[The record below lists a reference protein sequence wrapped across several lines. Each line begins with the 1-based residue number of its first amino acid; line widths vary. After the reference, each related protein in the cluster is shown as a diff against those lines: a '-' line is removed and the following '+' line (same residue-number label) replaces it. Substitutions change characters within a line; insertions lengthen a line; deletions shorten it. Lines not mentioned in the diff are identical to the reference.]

1 MRREWCS
8 SLTQLSTFEINWPRD
23 SSLHNRVN
31 FSLKEHPYFH
41 SAAMSKAKTIQV
53 PFVAL
58 AYKRSRRYSN
68 ILTYIFTF
76 FLVNHSRQVKC
87 DVNGWKKCRWLKFWL
102 IDVCCK
108 SVLQNVFQGE
118 FKKLLAKRQVHE
130 IQSTPSEGLLTYCT
144 SSKDNIIIILSYGT
158 PTSTLQ
164 FS

>member
-1 MRREWCS
+1 MKLIDRE
-8 SLTQLSTFEINWPRD
+8 
-23 SSLHNRVN
+23 
-31 FSLKEHPYFH
+31 
-41 SAAMSKAKTIQV
+41 IQV
-53 PFVAL
+53 CIIGWILVWRSIHIFIQLQCLKLSSFCSTGLQAFKAL
-58 AYKRSRRYSN
+58 QQHFDLYLH
-68 ILTYIFTF
+68 IV
-76 FLVNHSRQVKC
+76 LVNLSRQVKC

-102 IDVCCK
+102 IGVCCK

-118 FKKLLAKRQVHE
+118 FKKLLAKRQAHE